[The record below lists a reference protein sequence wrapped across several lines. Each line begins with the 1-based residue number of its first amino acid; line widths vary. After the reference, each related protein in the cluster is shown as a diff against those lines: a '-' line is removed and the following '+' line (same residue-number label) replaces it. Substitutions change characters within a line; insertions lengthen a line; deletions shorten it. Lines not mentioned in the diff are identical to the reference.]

1 MCAQLSIQSTTFKG
15 LKMKSA
21 EERDDEGWVDVN
33 LKTLKELKSDL
44 HSASYE
50 LEYGRR
56 GIYTNAH
63 TPSELAEYFREL
75 AEELEDVA
83 EELDSYEED
92 D

>member
-1 MCAQLSIQSTTFKG
+1 
-15 LKMKSA
+15 MKSA
-21 EERDDEGWVDVN
+21 KERDEEGWVN
-33 LKTLKELKSDL
+33 MSLESLQELKSDL

-50 LEYGRR
+50 LAYGRR